1 MTQKLLSLFRE
12 PHNMD
17 TAQIAAHLGGEAAGW
32 TEGRVYNLINAERRE
47 ERAVPVT
54 WKDVEPKERKHAP
67 TAKLRKLVPFAGYD
81 GKEERL

>member
-1 MTQKLLSLFRE
+1 MTQKLLSLFRDGK
-12 PHNMD
+12 D
-17 TAQIAAHLGGEAAGW
+17 TMTIAKELGW
-32 TEGRVYNLINAERRE
+32 TEARVYNVINAERRE
-47 ERAVPVT
+47 ERSVPVT

>member
-1 MTQKLLSLFRE
+1 MTQKLLSLFRA

-17 TAQIAAHLGGEAAGW
+17 TAQIAAHLGWPES
-32 TEGRVYNLINAERRE
+32 RVYNLINAERRE

-81 GKEERL
+81 GKEERI